1 MTELHLNQHLSQELR
16 LSQETI
22 QSLKMLTLNQWALM
36 DYLEGVSLENPLV
49 EVDFEGIRQEST
61 AVKEEA
67 MSSANDYEVYTR
79 QSLYESRDD
88 EGYDPITGS
97 AYKPTL
103 NDYLHHQLGEV
114 TLSFELNQLCSYLID
129 SLDRRGFMV
138 ESIEDIAEFLQIP
151 VEKVAEGQKIIQ
163 GLEPI
168 GVGVYTVEE
177 SLALQLEGDA
187 LAQAIVMESL
197 DLVARNQPQQLAKKY
212 DTTLTQMLEV
222 IEAIKRATPYPGAAF
237 SDRQVE
243 KMIVPEGV
251 VERGEEGL
259 SLRLYDRYLSN
270 VALETKYNSKLDQ
283 LSPVDRTYIKDQFN
297 SGQRLLYALNQ
308 RQKTLYGILGI
319 IMEVQSAYFLDDNNP
334 IAPLSMS
341 DVAEQ
346 MECHVS
352 TVSRG
357 VRDKYLETPWG
368 IKPLTYFFFGAPTQ
382 SGDASTQ
389 EVKTRLGQ
397 LIDGENKLKPYSD
410 QALCKLLAGE
420 GLSISRRTVAKY
432 REELGYL
439 SSTGRKVHS

>member
-1 MTELHLNQHLSQELR
+1 
-16 LSQETI
+16 
-22 QSLKMLTLNQWALM
+22 
-36 DYLEGVSLENPLV
+36 
-49 EVDFEGIRQEST
+49 
-61 AVKEEA
+61 
-67 MSSANDYEVYTR
+67 
-79 QSLYESRDD
+79 
-88 EGYDPITGS
+88 
-97 AYKPTL
+97 
-103 NDYLHHQLGEV
+103 
-114 TLSFELNQLCSYLID
+114 
-129 SLDRRGFMV
+129 MV

-283 LSPVDRTYIKDQFN
+283 LSPVDLPH
-297 SGQRLLYALNQ
+297 QRS
-308 RQKTLYGILGI
+308 
-319 IMEVQSAYFLDDNNP
+319 V
-334 IAPLSMS
+334 
-341 DVAEQ
+341 
-346 MECHVS
+346 
-352 TVSRG
+352 
-357 VRDKYLETPWG
+357 
-368 IKPLTYFFFGAPTQ
+368 
-382 SGDASTQ
+382 
-389 EVKTRLGQ
+389 
-397 LIDGENKLKPYSD
+397 
-410 QALCKLLAGE
+410 
-420 GLSISRRTVAKY
+420 
-432 REELGYL
+432 
-439 SSTGRKVHS
+439 